1 MDLSNYLIHK
11 ASPQSS
17 SSLPVWASWDWSQK
31 YLPDAVHADWDECD
45 AALDLFCDYEFAD
58 HNQGI
63 LVVLGFGL
71 LLRECGRAVEVEDDD
86 ESAPKFLQ
94 ESFLGERRVKPIIR
108 AIKDVTGRLPSSDT
122 DEERPKE
129 KKSDGSAKGKEAK
142 AGQKKPVTRASPART
157 PSPVSSTT
165 KMPSGTRKEDRS
177 PARNIRSQRQR
188 KPSKK
193 ILDSI

>member
-1 MDLSNYLIHK
+1 MVLSNYLIHK

-17 SSLPVWASWDWSQK
+17 SSLPVWVSWDWSQK

-45 AALDLFCDYEFAD
+45 TALDLFCDYEIAN

-71 LLRECGRAVEVEDDD
+71 LLRECWRAVEVKDDN

-94 ESFLGERRVKPIIR
+94 ESLLGERRVKPIIR
-108 AIKDVTGRLPSSDT
+108 AIKDVTGKLPSSDT
-122 DEERPKE
+122 DKERPKE
-129 KKSDGSAKGKEAK
+129 KKSDGSAKGKE
-142 AGQKKPVTRASPART
+142 VTRASPTRT
-157 PSPVSSTT
+157 PSPVSSAT
-165 KMPSGTRKEDRS
+165 KLPSGTRKEDCS
-177 PARNIRSQRQR
+177 PARNIRSQRQQ

>member
-31 YLPDAVHADWDECD
+31 YLSDAVHADWDECD
-45 AALDLFCDYEFAD
+45 TALDLFCDYEIAD

-71 LLRECGRAVEVEDDD
+71 LLHECWRAVEVEDDD

-94 ESFLGERRVKPIIR
+94 GSLLSERRVKPIIR
-108 AIKDVTGRLPSSDT
+108 AIKDVTGKLPSSDT
-122 DEERPKE
+122 GEESPKE
-129 KKSDGSAKGKEAK
+129 KKSDGSAKGKEAR
-142 AGQKKPVTRASPART
+142 AGQKKPVTRASPTRT
-157 PSPVSSTT
+157 PSPVSSAA
-165 KMPSGTRKEDRS
+165 KLPSGTRKEDCS

-188 KPSKK
+188 KPSKN